1 MAKVSGPMRVAKTK
15 GAKAKPAQGAANK
28 DADIK
33 GAAKTRAKPK
43 QRPAGKAVAV
53 RKITNS
59 AKPAA
64 KSKRVAA
71 SAPANGL
78 DLSPLAIVAVQPLAA
93 EPASYLTDV
102 LAQSAWQEADDALAR
117 ALRDFAAL
125 ERISQRLSARLRD
138 GAHATEAGA
147 VEDMMLAASQS
158 LRQVGRK
165 RGMQRFGEP
174 GTIVSYDPRLHIL
187 TKSTHKPPAM
197 VKIVAQ
203 GVQRGG
209 GSHSEIILKATVAP
223 LRRRQSAAAEKG

>member
-1 MAKVSGPMRVAKTK
+1 MAKVSGPMRAAKTK
-15 GAKAKPAQGAANK
+15 GVKTKPAKAAGKSRAQPK
-28 DADIK
+28 K
-33 GAAKTRAKPK
+33 RA
-43 QRPAGKAVAV
+43 AGKAVAV

-59 AKPAA
+59 AKPASKA
-64 KSKRVAA
+64 KRVAA
-71 SAPANGL
+71 IIAPVNGL
-78 DLSPLAIVAVQPLAA
+78 DVSPLAHATAQPIVAA
-93 EPASYLTDV
+93 PASYLTDV

-125 ERISQRLSARLRD
+125 ERISQLLSSRLRN

-174 GTIVSYDPRLHIL
+174 GTIVSYDPRLHVL
-187 TKSTHKPPAM
+187 TKAAQKPPTT

-209 GSHSEIILKATVAP
+209 GSHAEIILKATVAP
-223 LRRRQSAAAEKG
+223 LRRRQAAAAEKG